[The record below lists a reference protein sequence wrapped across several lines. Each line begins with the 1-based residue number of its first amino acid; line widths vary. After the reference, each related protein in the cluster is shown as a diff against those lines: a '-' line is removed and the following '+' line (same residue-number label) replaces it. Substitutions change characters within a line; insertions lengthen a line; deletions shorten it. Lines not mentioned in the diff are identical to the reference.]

1 MCKALAVAAPN
12 IDSSIINRILFS
24 NCGISDSSFAAII
37 RGVTKIKDFKSIIY
51 KLNEFGP
58 ESVLALDQLFQKNV
72 PFHFEELK
80 LVDLKMSSKCI
91 EDLL

>member
-1 MCKALAVAAPN
+1 VLPILEKVVGKTICLLDYTVPEGVCKALAVAAPN

-58 ESVLALDQLFQKNV
+58 ESV
-72 PFHFEELK
+72 
-80 LVDLKMSSKCI
+80 
-91 EDLL
+91 